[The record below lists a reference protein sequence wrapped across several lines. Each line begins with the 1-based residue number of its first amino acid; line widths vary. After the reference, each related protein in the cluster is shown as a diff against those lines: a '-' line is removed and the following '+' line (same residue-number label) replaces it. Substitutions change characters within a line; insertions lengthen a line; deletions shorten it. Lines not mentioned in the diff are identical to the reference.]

1 MIKNVII
8 GILLVFS
15 LFFFFYGLTQQLKA
29 ENYEKLL
36 RKSEAEAV
44 QQREMMEAAVKQA
57 QRQVEL
63 ARLEFERATKVK

>member
-1 MIKNVII
+1 MVKNVII
-8 GILLVFS
+8 GILLVVS

-36 RKSEAEAV
+36 RKSEVEAV

-57 QRQVEL
+57 ERQAEL